1 MFSWPI
7 TFAAMPILHWTLVL
21 GAGESGPK
29 RVALVWTEIVI
40 LMALSRFGCLAY
52 S

>member
-7 TFAAMPILHWTLVL
+7 AFAAMPMLHLTLV
-21 GAGESGPK
+21 GADEPGPK
-29 RVALVWTEIVI
+29 RLALVWIEIVI